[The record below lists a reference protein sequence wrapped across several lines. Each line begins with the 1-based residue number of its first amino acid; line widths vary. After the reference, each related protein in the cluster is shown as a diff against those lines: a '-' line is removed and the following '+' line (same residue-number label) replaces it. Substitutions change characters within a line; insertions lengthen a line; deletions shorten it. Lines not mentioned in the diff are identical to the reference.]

1 MQSRRIRAAAL
12 IALAAGAIAVPV
24 ATAEAAPAPIVGGA
38 SFAQT
43 APFIDGTIYAFE
55 CHATAPGAVST
66 SIDSC
71 SLNSY
76 GASPSTSSGP
86 VAGTS
91 AAIAV
96 PVTTYRVCW
105 TASARY
111 SDGTSQSTSGCTI
124 SSSVGGA
131 GAG

>member
-1 MQSRRIRAAAL
+1 MQARRARVAAL
-12 IALAAGAIAVPV
+12 IALATAAIATSVS
-24 ATAEAAPAPIVGGA
+24 TASAAAAPIVGGA

-55 CHATAPGAVST
+55 CHASAPGAVST
-66 SIDSC
+66 SIVSC
-71 SLNSY
+71 ALNSY
-76 GASPSTSSGP
+76 GAPASTSSGP
-86 VAGTS
+86 VASTS

-124 SSSVGGA
+124 SSSVAGA

>member
-1 MQSRRIRAAAL
+1 MPGKTIPAAVHSS
-12 IALAAGAIAVPV
+12 ALASGNSQVYI
-24 ATAEAAPAPIVGGA
+24 GA
-38 SFAQT
+38 S
-43 APFIDGTIYAFE
+43 DGTIYAFE

-86 VAGTS
+86 VASTS